1 MHPPHSAR
9 RALAAL
15 VALVAV
21 ALTAGLAAA
30 QTDRPAAKAQDQTP
44 RKLTGLSDAE
54 AWKVAQQVLPA
65 DGAAAP
71 TAQALARAADPRAT
85 ATAAAK
91 VPAAKAPAGGA
102 AQAAPGDAEFLD
114 DHTAVLPPAKG
125 RPGRLLLSSLPLR
138 VKGTD
143 GRLAPVDLRLR
154 PRGKAYLAPVN
165 AGADVLLARTL
176 AKPSLLRDS
185 GVTVQPLV
193 PRPRPVTARAADTSF
208 FANTAPSTDV
218 SVSAE
223 LGGLQAM
230 WVLRSKGSPERLR
243 LRVGAGRRAVRVV
256 RRAKGGFVVRD
267 RAGKRLALVER
278 AIAWDRRGRA
288 VPVREQVTGGVL
300 SYRVA
305 HRGADLAYPVVVD
318 PVITDTYA
326 FGSTGEGWAAATMPN
341 AAHTAGAANGL
352 WLRYAK
358 GATTFTPATTEWTL
372 RPPGPTAVITRFSPV
387 TPRIDVASATAGQSA
402 RACVQYGLRT
412 AANASLGQSSAT
424 AHCASTA
431 AVTLT
436 TGSVPAHTASYTT
449 TVGTA
454 GVQNNVAFFRQ
465 ILPSTDANNLA
476 QVSEAKATM
485 PSATV
490 ELSDA
495 TAPTVGS
502 RTLSYA
508 PTQWQDGG
516 KTITVQLP
524 VTDTG
529 LGVKR
534 AWLDANG
541 KRLVTKEHPCTGVRA
556 WRCANWTA
564 PLEFSTTQLRQG
576 VSRVQVA
583 GQDVVDNVSAAAS
596 DEIRVDRTGPAV
608 VLDEDDLPT
617 PPVEQDP
624 FPITIRAT
632 DGTPGTTADADKRA
646 GVASIRVEVDGSP
659 IGYDQTQSCDHSCAM
674 TRTVTFDP
682 AQYEH
687 GIHVVKAV
695 VTDQAGNATIAERRV
710 AVDTE
715 GPKISF
721 SGPLKDAAPT
731 ALTKEEYDLRITAV
745 DGVRDAEPGAG
756 AVQLRLFY
764 EDESGIRGLD
774 EVDRA
779 CDTDSCSLEHTY
791 TFVTRRFGAGTLWAL
806 ATDRFGNESQES
818 LALTPGTATT
828 EVTGFTGL
836 EEWMQYDTVE
846 TGAGSRAHVNATT
859 GNVVWNVM
867 PLVSPGRGLST
878 FANVTYNSQTRKAS
892 AGFTP
897 YDEAGEGVSLG
908 LSGLTRVNEPL
919 DVSNAETTGRIV
931 LVDPDGTRHE
941 LKRRIDGRSY
951 EPPPGVQLHLRR
963 FSESDARKAWA
974 ATRPDGVTY
983 FFDAQ
988 GFQTLIADRNQNVLR
1003 FDYEHVPTASAATC
1017 APWVPGI
1024 AAAAGCR
1031 IRLTS
1036 VTDSAGVLN
1045 GAPNRKVVVGYEPGG
1060 SGRISSMTDHA
1071 GRVLRFSY
1079 ADGRLRTL
1087 TQAEGTDEE
1096 RRFKLTYGW
1105 AGLSAVQD
1113 PRGGETSFVYDDGF
1127 RTKLSGAPA
1136 TDELSDRRVIRLHQR
1151 DDHVR
1156 RYAYAASD
1164 ADPIRWVTKVTDARG
1179 EVWRYSMDR
1188 RGRTEEI
1195 LNPRQYVSDLTW
1207 DADHNVT
1214 RIAEAV
1220 DTPDA
1225 VTTLYGYNDNGQLRW
1240 VQDGAGNRTELEYL
1254 VGQGL
1259 HRAEQGESR
1268 DDFVSDLNQITT
1280 PKGTATGD
1288 PDDFQ
1293 ERFEVDDRGNVTARI
1308 DAEDEVA
1315 RTEFDQYGQ
1324 VTAEI
1329 DQVGNE
1335 TRYQQYHPS
1344 GQAQVVIDAKQGRS
1358 EFAYDRNGNLLATT
1372 DARAMPYGGLKDA
1385 QHRFQTRFAYDA
1397 LDRLVQ
1403 ETLPKDSR
1411 AGAFMTRVYDYD
1423 PNDNQIR
1430 SVDGTGAAT
1439 TQVFDD
1445 MDRVTTTRSPE
1456 VVHAGETQPTADV
1469 SKREYDGEGLV
1480 TREESPRG
1488 AEDQTSDEDFSTEY
1502 EYSRTGQLEVMR
1514 RTSLENGQRKTLVTS
1529 MAYDPRENLRGV
1541 VDAKTNERIGGDP
1554 EANADNWDNHRWQ
1567 FWYDDADRRTAVI
1580 EDPAGKRLRTDFQFD
1595 RNGNVKAVTD
1605 PRTGKNGAPWEAY
1618 ATQYA
1623 YDQRDLLVTELK
1635 PGDRR
1640 TWFARRA
1647 DGKVQTIIQ
1656 PRAFAE
1662 GAPADSFRTK
1672 LKYDEVGEVIERTL
1686 PKTPGGYDP
1695 QGVDKWTY
1703 QRDAVGNPIRIT
1715 DARGN
1720 AFENAFLDSGEL
1732 KTTTRPGAWQVD
1744 ASSGKVSEKDPRAIG
1759 NEGQAQDLPSGEGEG
1774 DFGAVEGEQMPDLL
1788 PKAGL
1793 TELRYDDELR
1803 LIGVTERDPS
1813 AKGATTTLT
1822 RDAQGRLTGL
1832 RRPRDVA
1839 AGRYIG
1845 ETLGYDRNGNVTI
1858 TVDGAGN
1865 ATRSTFDQFDRLT
1878 ERRAPGSSDT
1888 GADVTKYAYD
1898 ANSNVVAKQTPRG
1911 PDVTEYSCFD
1921 QLDRL
1926 THSINPE
1933 GEMTIYG
1940 YDEVGNRTV
1949 ELRPKGVG
1957 GKESS
1962 PADCSDD
1969 LAAAVY
1975 GPAVRTDTRAAYKTI
1990 RKFNGTNEVVEE
2002 LEGTDADKV
2011 TRFEYDADG
2020 NQTLVDAPGA
2030 QSSDQA
2036 SSMARRKTKS
2046 VYDARGLLWK
2056 RTTGFRDA
2064 GAPAPAAGE
2073 DQQRTTVTEYDGN
2086 GNLRRTVSPRGV
2098 KDGYGEDKAPQTT
2111 SMGAPAD
2118 RENGDLRTA
2127 TKQAT
2132 VNEYSAD
2139 NLLTAIHMPHD
2150 GTDADQRNRQN
2161 YVLDGRGRV
2170 SAIEAP
2176 HEWLKQPRPCTDTD
2190 VDAACI
2196 QRTEFE
2202 YLDTG
2207 WIRKQTGGKGKD
2219 GGAAAGSTGQVGGE
2233 TQTYDYDDRGLQT
2246 MWRSASRDGKA
2257 SRTMHRAYWPSRQ
2270 MRRRSADT
2278 NGVPATPGGDPSV
2291 DKQRVYDYRYSANG
2305 QLTAMIDR
2313 GDKVGDA
2320 DGADDRIT
2328 RMAYDKADR
2337 RVATDEGGTPAVGGQ
2352 PAQPGKDTLVAF
2364 DLNGNTV
2371 KRQVNGTLSADV
2383 AEGAIPANTT
2393 YNGGTTSDFDFDEYD
2408 REKQTKITRTGDAV
2422 QTFDTTYWPSDD
2434 RRTRK
2439 ATTGTTQRT
2448 LEEHFWA
2455 ADGAEWQMRRK
2466 SGPAGGTTD
2475 KTQDYRYDENG
2486 NRRQDEIGTHVF
2498 NARDQLKT
2506 WNRPAASGGGTVD
2519 YKLNGAGDVLEQS
2532 DSMDASTTVNSFVA
2546 GRLTS
2551 SKRTAGG
2558 TTKTTSYKYDQTGG
2572 NVSEISEAT
2581 GTGAAQAT
2589 QRFTYDAFD
2598 RVASQEAI
2606 AGTSSEKT
2614 SYKYDGF
2621 DRRDTMT
2628 EEFTGKAAK
2637 TANLSYVGVSDA
2649 LSQRGATNSATNGE
2663 VSSFDY
2669 DSQFESLGVSRQ
2681 SGATANPYS
2690 SFAKDANGSIEGLA
2704 GTTGSLTAKYAYDPY
2719 GKDEKSSTSET
2730 SPGSSLTPE
2739 AKDQPFRFQGF
2750 YYDSGVKTYDMRARQ
2765 YLPQAGRFLTQDR
2778 FESASGD
2785 FNLVSDPLTQNRYAF
2800 AGGNPISRIE
2810 FDGHFGFDDIKE
2822 AAKDVGEVAKDVT
2835 KEVVGDD
2842 PLEIGITVASV
2853 AAAPFTGGTSLAAG
2867 TAAKT
2872 ALKVGAKQA
2881 LKRGAG
2887 KALSKGA
2894 GKALS
2899 GAKKAV
2905 QKTRNAAGDVAAK
2918 GREKLTGRKD
2928 VVIDHN
2934 DSPQAARHIDDAQKA
2949 GQPRNLTRSKDGSE
2963 EARGRDALRGT
2974 KPTPRKSGKDI
2985 DRDEYPPKSTKE
2997 GGDGSSVRRID
3008 GPDNRR
3014 AGTALKNQYRDKDI
3028 RDGDPIRILTRNK
3041 PVGRRDRAR
3050 GILGTEQLYGL
3061 GRYVGRKR

>member
-1 MHPPHSAR
+1 
-9 RALAAL
+9 
-15 VALVAV
+15 
-21 ALTAGLAAA
+21 
-30 QTDRPAAKAQDQTP
+30 
-44 RKLTGLSDAE
+44 
-54 AWKVAQQVLPA
+54 
-65 DGAAAP
+65 P
-71 TAQALARAADPRAT
+71 TAQALSRAADPGAAST
-85 ATAAAK
+85 ATKAASAAK
-91 VPAAKAPAGGA
+91 LPQSQA
-102 AQAAPGDAEFLD
+102 AQTAPGNAEFLD
-114 DHTAVLPPAKG
+114 DHTAVLPAANG
-125 RPGRLLLSSLPLR
+125 GAGRLLLSSLPLR

-143 GRLAPVDLRLR
+143 GKVAPVDLRLQ
-154 PRGKAYLAPVN
+154 PRGKTYLAPVN

-208 FANTAPSTDV
+208 FANTAPTTDV

-230 WVLRSKGSPERLR
+230 WVLRSDASPEKLR
-243 LRVGAGRRAVRVV
+243 LKLGAAEAFRVE

-267 RAGKRLALVER
+267 RGGKRLALVAP

-288 VPVREQVTGGVL
+288 IKVREQVSKGVL
-300 SYRVA
+300 TYRVA
-305 HRGADLAYPVVVD
+305 HRGKDLAYPIVVD
-318 PVITDTYA
+318 PVVTDTYA
-326 FGSTGEGWAAATMPN
+326 FPYANEGWTAGAMPN
-341 AAHTAGAANGL
+341 AAHTSGAANGL
-352 WLRYAK
+352 WLRYLK
-358 GATTFTPATTEWTL
+358 GAMTFTPATTEWTL
-372 RPPGPTAVITRFSPV
+372 RPPGATAVITRFSPA
-387 TPRIDVASATAGQSA
+387 TPRIDLASAAAGQVA
-402 RACVQYGLRT
+402 RSCVQYGLRT
-412 AANASLGQSSAT
+412 AANAILGQSAAT
-424 AHCASTA
+424 AHCASTSA
-431 AVTLT
+431 ITLT
-436 TGSVPAHTASYTT
+436 AGSVPAHTASYTT
-449 TVGTA
+449 TVGAA
-454 GVQNNVAFFRQ
+454 GAQNNVAFFKQ
-465 ILPSTDANNLA
+465 LLPSTDTANPA
-476 QVSEAKATM
+476 QVSDAKATM

-495 TAPTVGS
+495 TAPTLGA

-516 KTITVQLP
+516 KTIAVQVP
-524 VTDTG
+524 ITDTG

-541 KRLVTKEHPCTGVRA
+541 KRLVTKEQTCTGTRA
-556 WRCANWTA
+556 ARCANWTA

-596 DEIRVDRTGPAV
+596 DEIRVDRFGPSI
-608 VLDEDDLPT
+608 DISDGKPT
-617 PPVEQDP
+617 PPVEKNP
-624 FPITIRAT
+624 FDLTITAT

-646 GVASIRVEVDGSP
+646 GVRSIHVEIDGQP
-659 IGYDQTQSCDHSCAM
+659 VGYDQTQTCDHSCKM

-682 AQYEH
+682 SQYDH
-687 GIHVVKAV
+687 GMHVVKIVA
-695 VTDQAGNATIAERRV
+695 TDQAGNENTAERRIS
-710 AVDTE
+710 VDHE
-715 GPKISF
+715 GPRIGL
-721 SGPLKDAAPT
+721 SGPLKDAAST
-731 ALTKEEYDLRITAV
+731 SLTDEEYDLRIAAV

-756 AVQLRLFY
+756 AVRVQVVY
-764 EDESGIRGLD
+764 EDVTNGERVLD
-774 EVDRA
+774 DVRKA
-779 CDTDSCSLEHTY
+779 CDTDSCSLEHAY
-791 TFVTRRFGAGTLWAL
+791 TFVTRKFEQGTLWIGAW
-806 ATDRFGNESQES
+806 DKFGNESWES

-846 TGAGSRAHVNATT
+846 TGAGSRAHVNNAT
-859 GNVVWNVM
+859 GNLVWNVM
-867 PLVSPGRGLST
+867 PMVSPGRGLST
-878 FANVTYNSQTRKAS
+878 FANVTYNSQTRKA
-892 AGFTP
+892 AAVTP
-897 YDEAGEGVSLG
+897 YDEIGEGFSLG
-908 LSGLTRVNEPL
+908 ISGLTRLNEPL
-919 DVSNAETTGRIV
+919 DVSTADTTGKVV
-931 LVDPDGTRHE
+931 LVDPDGTRHQFE
-941 LKRRIDGRSY
+941 RRIDGRSY
-951 EPPPGVQLHLRR
+951 DPPPGVQLHLRK
-963 FSESDARKAWA
+963 FSTVDARKAWA

-988 GFQTLIADRNQNVLR
+988 GFQTLIVDRNQNLLR
-1003 FDYEHVPTASAATC
+1003 FDYEQVPTKPGVTC
-1017 APWVPGI
+1017 PVWTPGV
-1024 AAAAGCR
+1024 ALPDCR
-1031 IRLTS
+1031 VRMTS

-1045 GAPNRKVVVGYEPGG
+1045 GAPNRQVLVGYEPGG
-1060 SGRISSMTDHA
+1060 TGRVSSVTDHA
-1071 GRVLRFSY
+1071 GRVLRFTY
-1079 ADGRLRTL
+1079 LDGRLRTL
-1087 TQAEGTDEE
+1087 AQAEGTDEE
-1096 RRFKLTYGW
+1096 REFKFTYGW

-1127 RTKLSGAPA
+1127 RTKLAGAPA
-1136 TDELSDRRVIRLHQR
+1136 PDELSDRRVIRLHQR
-1151 DDHVR
+1151 DDHLR
-1156 RYAYAASD
+1156 RYAYAAST
-1164 ADPIRWVTKVTDARG
+1164 ADPIRWVTNVTDARG
-1179 EVWRYSMDR
+1179 EVWKYSMDQ

-1225 VTTLYGYNDNGQLRW
+1225 ATTLYGYNDNGQLRW
-1240 VQDGAGNRTELEYL
+1240 IQDGEGNRTELEYL

-1259 HRAEQGESR
+1259 HRAEAGESR

-1293 ERFEVDDRGNVTARI
+1293 ERFQVDDRGNVTARI
-1308 DAEDEVA
+1308 DAEDETA

-1344 GQAQVVIDAKQGRS
+1344 GQAQVVIDAKEGRS
-1358 EFAYDRNGNLLATT
+1358 EYKYDRNGNLLATT

-1385 QHRFQTRFAYDA
+1385 QHRFQARFEYDA

-1411 AGAFMTRVYDYD
+1411 AGEFITRSYDYD
-1423 PNDNQIR
+1423 PNDNEIR
-1430 SVDGTGAAT
+1430 SVDGNGAAT

-1445 MDRVTTTRSPE
+1445 MDRATTIRSPA
-1456 VVHAGETQPTADV
+1456 VVHAGETQAAAEV
-1469 SKREYDGEGLV
+1469 SKRAFDGEGLV
-1480 TREESPRG
+1480 TREESARG
-1488 AEDQTSDEDFSTEY
+1488 AENPTSDEDFSTEY
-1502 EYSRTGQLEVMR
+1502 EYSRTGQLEVLR
-1514 RTSLENGQRKTLVTS
+1514 RTSLDNGQRKTLVTS
-1529 MAYDPRENLRGV
+1529 MAYDPRDNLRGV
-1541 VDAKTNERIGGDP
+1541 VDAKTNERIGGNP
-1554 EANADNWDNHRWQ
+1554 EANADEWDNHRWQ
-1567 FWYDDADRRTAVI
+1567 FWYDDADRRTTVI
-1580 EDPAGKRLRTDFQFD
+1580 EDPNGKRLRTEIQYD
-1595 RNGNVKAVTD
+1595 RNDNVKAVSD
-1605 PRTGKNGAPWEAY
+1605 PRTGRDGAPWEER

-1635 PGDRR
+1635 PGNRR
-1640 TWFARRA
+1640 TWFTRRA
-1647 DGKVQTIIQ
+1647 DGKIVTVIQ

-1662 GAPADSFRTK
+1662 NAPADTFRTK
-1672 LKYDEVGEVIERTL
+1672 LEYDELGEIIERAL

-1695 QGVDKWTY
+1695 QGPDTWTY
-1703 QRDAVGNPIRIT
+1703 QRDAVGNPVRIT

-1720 AFENAFLDSGEL
+1720 AYENSFLDSGEL
-1732 KTTTRPGAWQVD
+1732 KTTTRPSAWQAD
-1744 ASSGKVSEKDPRAIG
+1744 PSSGKVAEKDPGSVG
-1759 NEGQAQDLPSGEGEG
+1759 NQGETPDLPSGEGEG
-1774 DFGAVEGEQMPDLL
+1774 DFGAVEGQQMPDLL

-1822 RDAQGRLTGL
+1822 RDALGRLTAL

-1839 AGRYIG
+1839 AGRYID
-1845 ETLGYDRNGNVTI
+1845 ESLAYDRNGNMAVA
-1858 TVDGAGN
+1858 VDGAGN

-1878 ERRAPGSSDT
+1878 ERRAPGSSDSGT
-1888 GADVTKYAYD
+1888 DVTKYTYD
-1898 ANSNVVAKQTPRG
+1898 ANSNVVAQQTPRG
-1911 PDVTEYSCFD
+1911 PEVTEYSCFD

-1933 GEMTIYG
+1933 GEMTIFG
-1940 YDEVGNRTV
+1940 YDEAGNQTV
-1949 ELRPKGVG
+1949 ELQPKAVG
-1957 GKESS
+1957 GKETT
-1962 PADCSDD
+1962 PADCADD
-1969 LAAAVY
+1969 LNPAVY
-1975 GPAVRTDTRAAYKTI
+1975 DQAVRTDTRAAFKTI
-1990 RKFNGTNEVVEE
+1990 RKFNGNDELVEQ
-2002 LEGTDADKV
+2002 LEGTDAEKV
-2011 TRFEYDADG
+2011 TRYEYDADG

-2046 VYDARGLLWK
+2046 VFDARGQLWK
-2056 RTTGFRDA
+2056 RTTGWREPT
-2064 GAPAPAAGE
+2064 APAPPAGE
-2073 DQQRTTVTEYDGN
+2073 DQMRTTVSEYDGN
-2086 GNLRRTVSPRGV
+2086 GNLRRTVTPRGV
-2098 KDGYGEDKAPQTT
+2098 RAGYAEDKAPQST
-2111 SMGAPAD
+2111 SLGNPAD
-2118 RENGDLRTA
+2118 RDNADLRNA
-2127 TKQAT
+2127 TRQAT

-2139 NLLTAIHMPHD
+2139 NLLTAVHMPHD
-2150 GTDADQRNRQN
+2150 GTDADQKNRQN
-2161 YVLDGRGRV
+2161 YVLDARGRV
-2170 SAIEAP
+2170 AAIEAP

-2190 VDAACI
+2190 VDASCI

-2246 MWRSASRDGKA
+2246 MWRSSSRDGKA

-2278 NGVPATPGGDPSV
+2278 NGTPATPGGDPSV

-2313 GDKVGDA
+2313 GEKVGDA
-2320 DGADDRIT
+2320 DGTDDRIT

-2337 RVATDEGGTPAVGGQ
+2337 RVATDEAGTPAAGTQ
-2352 PAQPGKDTLVAF
+2352 PAQPGKDTLIAY
-2364 DLNGNTV
+2364 DLNGNAV

-2408 REKQTKITRTGDAV
+2408 REKQTKITRAGDAV

-2455 ADGAEWQMRRK
+2455 VDGAEWQMKRK
-2466 SGPAGGTTD
+2466 SGPAGAAGD

-2506 WNRPAASGGGTVD
+2506 WNRPAASGGGTVE
-2519 YKLNGAGDVLEQS
+2519 YKLNGAGDVTEQS
-2532 DSMDASTTVNSFVA
+2532 DSMDSSTTVNSFVA
-2546 GRLTS
+2546 GRLTA

-2581 GTGAAQAT
+2581 GTGAPQTT
-2589 QRFTYDAFD
+2589 QKFTYDAFD
-2598 RVASQEAI
+2598 RVASQESI
-2606 AGTSSEKT
+2606 AGTSSDKA

-2628 EEFTGKAAK
+2628 EEATGKAAK

-2649 LSQRGATNSATNGE
+2649 LSQRGATNSATNNE
-2663 VSSFDY
+2663 VSSYDY

-2681 SGATANPYS
+2681 SGASANPYA

-2719 GKDEKSSTSET
+2719 GKDEKSAGET
-2730 SPGSSLTPE
+2730 APGSSLTPE

-2810 FDGHFGFDDIKE
+2810 FDGHFGLDDIKDAAEDVGE
-2822 AAKDVGEVAKDVT
+2822 AAKDVGEGVGEAAKGFGEGIAETGKTLAEGGKKLATDPKGFAKDAYETGKAIAKDPKAAGKAIVDSV
-2835 KEVVGDD
+2835 KSDYEGKSLGYKIGRGISEVVGGKG
-2842 PLEIGITVASV
+2842 LG
-2853 AAAPFTGGTSLAAG
+2853 AAAKG
-2867 TAAKT
+2867 TAK
-2872 ALKVGAKQA
+2872 
-2881 LKRGAG
+2881 AG
-2887 KALSKGA
+2887 KAMKAAGGA
-2894 GKALS
+2894 ASSRAAGS
-2899 GAKKAV
+2899 GA
-2905 QKTRNAAGDVAAK
+2905 
-2918 GREKLTGRKD
+2918 
-2928 VVIDHN
+2928 
-2934 DSPQAARHIDDAQKA
+2934 
-2949 GQPRNLTRSKDGSE
+2949 
-2963 EARGRDALRGT
+2963 
-2974 KPTPRKSGKDI
+2974 
-2985 DRDEYPPKSTKE
+2985 
-2997 GGDGSSVRRID
+2997 
-3008 GPDNRR
+3008 
-3014 AGTALKNQYRDKDI
+3014 
-3028 RDGDPIRILTRNK
+3028 
-3041 PVGRRDRAR
+3041 
-3050 GILGTEQLYGL
+3050 
-3061 GRYVGRKR
+3061 